1 MVRAAGA
8 AGFFM
13 PCEVRKIKKIHAE
26 EVPSATLLRKRL
38 FALLLA
44 SIFLFLAVFARFF
57 YVQIVEGE
65 NLRAKA
71 LGQWTREVPV
81 IAARGEIVDTN
92 GVVLAENDA
101 TYSVFVRPNAVE
113 DKSATAKVLSQIF
126 DLDESA
132 LYEKMTGSRV
142 SEITAVRHAEKAKTA
157 QLEEYDLPGVYYARD
172 NTRVYPYGS
181 LLSRVLG
188 FTSSDGA
195 GLTGLEKYY
204 DKYLTGIDGEIS
216 YPADLVGKEI
226 EGEAVYYPATDGM
239 NIRLTIDYGI
249 QSIAESAMRAVYEE
263 YSPVSAQVV
272 VLDPDT
278 FDILALAE
286 SPSYDLN
293 DVPREDTELLNEL
306 SRNNIISDIYEPGS
320 TFKII
325 TAAAN
330 IEEYLQGN
338 KAAFSMNYH
347 FNSSRTRTVD
357 GTTIKCW
364 STHANGKH
372 SNQTLAEALN
382 NSCNPCFTDIALSLG
397 KETFYKYL
405 SLFNFGKQT
414 GVDFSGEAQGMLVSE
429 SAVRDCDLAR
439 IGFGQSVAVTA
450 LQLACAGAAAVN
462 GGYYYQPRLVR
473 EIYTQDNKVSV
484 EIPVTLKNR
493 TISEEASTLLASLLE
508 GVVANGSGSK
518 AFIEGY
524 RVGGKTGTAQKF
536 ENGAIAQGKY
546 VSSFLGFFPAN
557 DPQYLALVI
566 VDEPQGAY
574 YGSVVAAP
582 AAAEIFRGIIQLK
595 DIAPYTS

>member
-38 FALLLA
+38 FALSLA

-249 QSIAESAMRAVYEE
+249 QSIAESAMREVVGRKKMDSVLFESKQEIAEDVKKIMQEMLDRYRTGIEVMSVAIQNAQPPQPVQAAFDDAVKAGQDRERQINEGQAY
-263 YSPVSAQVV
+263 A
-272 VLDPDT
+272 
-278 FDILALAE
+278 
-286 SPSYDLN
+286 N
-293 DVPREDTELLNEL
+293 DVIPKARGMAARLAQEAEGYKARVVETAKGDADRFTQVLAQYEKAPRVTRDRMYVDMMQQVMQ
-306 SRNNIISDIYEPGS
+306 SS
-320 TFKII
+320 TKV
-325 TAAAN
+325 
-330 IEEYLQGN
+330 Y
-338 KAAFSMNYH
+338 
-347 FNSSRTRTVD
+347 VD
-357 GTTIKCW
+357 
-364 STHANGKH
+364 
-372 SNQTLAEALN
+372 
-382 NSCNPCFTDIALSLG
+382 
-397 KETFYKYL
+397 
-405 SLFNFGKQT
+405 
-414 GVDFSGEAQGMLVSE
+414 
-429 SAVRDCDLAR
+429 
-439 IGFGQSVAVTA
+439 
-450 LQLACAGAAAVN
+450 
-462 GGYYYQPRLVR
+462 
-473 EIYTQDNKVSV
+473 TQDGNNLLYLPFDKLM
-484 EIPVTLKNR
+484 EQNA
-493 TISEEASTLLASLLE
+493 ASA
-508 GVVANGSGSK
+508 
-518 AFIEGY
+518 
-524 RVGGKTGTAQKF
+524 KF
-536 ENGAIAQGKY
+536 SNTQT
-546 VSSFLGFFPAN
+546 
-557 DPQYLALVI
+557 Q
-566 VDEPQGAY
+566 
-574 YGSVVAAP
+574 P
-582 AAAEIFRGIIQLK
+582 AAAASQTTAATQAAQPSVNTNANRTYSARDAIRDRLR
-595 DIAPYTS
+595 